1 MDLATLQQ
9 RALAAREVAH
19 TLGDVVYR
27 LRLPTGHEVLLAAHR
42 TGVVGQATG
51 AAYLV
56 LMRSV
61 LEQAVIGWQGL
72 RVRHVLPADGGSDA
86 DAPLPYEPGAVATVL
101 DARPADAQALADVL
115 AERMAQRA
123 AALEADAK
131 N

>member
-19 TLGDVVYR
+19 TLGDVAYR

-61 LEQAVIGWQGL
+61 LEQAIIGWQGL
-72 RVRHVLPADGGSDA
+72 RVRHVLPADGSDA
-86 DAPLPYEPGAVATVL
+86 DAPLPYEAGAVATVL

>member
-9 RALAAREVAH
+9 RALAAREITH
-19 TLGDVVYR
+19 TLGEIEYR

-56 LMRSV
+56 LMRAV
-61 LEQAVIGWQGL
+61 LEGALIGWQGL
-72 RVRHVLPADGGSDA
+72 RVRHVLPADGDN
-86 DAPLPYEPGAVATVL
+86 APLPYEPGAVATVL
-101 DARPADAQALADVL
+101 DARPVDAQALGDVL

-123 AALEADAK
+123 AALEADRK

>member
-19 TLGDVVYR
+19 TLGDVEYR

-61 LEQAVIGWQGL
+61 LEQAIIGWQGL
-72 RVRHVLPADGGSDA
+72 RVRHVLPADGDE
-86 DAPLPYEPGAVATVL
+86 APLPYEAGAVPTVL

-115 AERMAQRA
+115 VERMAQRA
-123 AALEADAK
+123 AALEADRK

>member
-9 RALAAREVAH
+9 RALAAREITH
-19 TLGDVVYR
+19 TLGEIEYR
-27 LRLPTGHEVLLAAHR
+27 LRLPTAHEALLAAHR
-42 TGVVGQATG
+42 TGVVGQPAGT
-51 AAYLV
+51 AYLV

-61 LEQAVIGWQGL
+61 LEAAVIGWQGL
-72 RVRHVLPADGGSDA
+72 RVRHVLPDSGD
-86 DAPLPYEPGAVATVL
+86 DTPLAYEAGAVPTVL